1 VDENEFPFSLLILRR
16 GLCVFI
22 RFIRTNFHDLE
33 PWYTWAKRCTIPAQE
48 RGRQVSQAGVM
59 VYIKV
64 NGIWKELFL
73 SILNYCCVGDIC
85 LVSATTTT
93 GYDCTD

>member
-1 VDENEFPFSLLILRR
+1 MIY
-16 GLCVFI
+16 GLVWHGLDTRKVWTPKAEQGEVVI
-22 RFIRTNFHDLE
+22 
-33 PWYTWAKRCTIPAQE
+33 
-48 RGRQVSQAGVM
+48 

-85 LVSATTTT
+85 MFSATTTI
-93 GYDCTD
+93 GHDCTD